1 MTTKA
6 GGSRRVPDVYVIVLD
21 TLRASEGPNGDR
33 PAETMP
39 WLGAWAASDAV
50 SYTRGVSVAPWTL
63 PAHASLFTG
72 LHPSVHGANELHPRL
87 VARAPTM
94 AEWFKDQGYRTAGVS
109 ANAWVGPEFG
119 LARGFDAFVRV
130 WQVRKADSD
139 VTRVLKGAQH
149 LSDRQKA
156 MRVLATRRPTD
167 ALNLSFRYLRR
178 RIRYGDFNAAGVN
191 REAIRFVESDRSSA
205 LFLFVNYME
214 AHAPYWGPRRHRRRF
229 LPAGITSL
237 SARRIPQSSSKVNA
251 GVATLSEADLEV
263 LRALYRAEVR
273 YLDERVSQLV
283 AAIDE
288 RRGLE
293 NAVVVILSDH
303 GDNIGDHGLLGHNY
317 SMWETL
323 LHVPIVIRYPG
334 GAAGGTR
341 DPRLAQT
348 VDVLP
353 TVVQV
358 AGGTLSGAIA
368 GRSLRSAATRETATA
383 EYLAPMPSLE
393 TMRRKYPGADL
404 DRFDRSLRAL
414 RTADDEKLI
423 WDSKGEHQL
432 YDLRADPGETTN
444 LALQRPERVAEL
456 AGLLGRDPERSPSG
470 AAHVAQMEDDVRR
483 QLEAM
488 GYLM

>member
-1 MTTKA
+1 
-6 GGSRRVPDVYVIVLD
+6 
-21 TLRASEGPNGDR
+21 
-33 PAETMP
+33 
-39 WLGAWAASDAV
+39 
-50 SYTRGVSVAPWTL
+50 
-63 PAHASLFTG
+63 
-72 LHPSVHGANELHPRL
+72 
-87 VARAPTM
+87 M

-119 LARGFDAFVRV
+119 LARGFEAFVRV

-167 ALNLSFRYLRR
+167 AMNLSFRYLRR
-178 RIRYGDFNAAGVN
+178 RIRYGDFNAGGVN
-191 REAIRFVESDRSSA
+191 REAIRFVESDRSSP

-229 LPAGITSL
+229 LPAGTTSL
-237 SARRIPQSSSKVNA
+237 SARHIPQSSSKVNA
-251 GVATLSEADLEV
+251 GVATLSEGDLAV

-273 YLDERVSQLV
+273 YLDERLSQLV

-317 SMWETL
+317 SVWETL
-323 LHVPIVIRYPG
+323 LHVPIVIRYPD
-334 GAAGGTR
+334 GAGGGTR

-358 AGGTLSGAIA
+358 AGGTVSGAIA
-368 GRSLRSAATRETATA
+368 GRSLSSASTRETATA

-393 TMRRKYPGADL
+393 TLRRKYPGADL

-423 WDSKGEHQL
+423 WDSRASTSSTICEPIRARRRTWRFGDPSGSRSSRGCSAWIRNGPPTGSRTPSRWRMTCAGSSRRWGTCCELGRQGRGGPAAPSVSVRSL
-432 YDLRADPGETTN
+432 AVRADGTPCPGSGGRSSWRTS
-444 LALQRPERVAEL
+444 RPPGSSRP
-456 AGLLGRDPERSPSG
+456 GS
-470 AAHVAQMEDDVRR
+470 MW
-483 QLEAM
+483 
-488 GYLM
+488 